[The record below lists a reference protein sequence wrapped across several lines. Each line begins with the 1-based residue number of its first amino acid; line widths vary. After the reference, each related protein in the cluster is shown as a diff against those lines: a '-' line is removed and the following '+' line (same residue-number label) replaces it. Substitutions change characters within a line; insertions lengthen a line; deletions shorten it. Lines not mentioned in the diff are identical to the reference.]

1 MKKISKVLSVVLA
14 LMLLVGCLAVNVSA
28 ADWPLKI
35 TLTADKE
42 YVKAGDTVTVVMN
55 LKSNSTYPAW
65 SSGAICLGYNSAQI
79 VAPTKT
85 DVIISGYAWAD
96 TISEPSITWGPATM
110 GSAISADE
118 TANYGWDS
126 IGAFTMPDKSASVA
140 ATDFTTAKD
149 AVAFQFKIASGVT
162 DGDKIYI
169 GVPADALSDLTGDLY
184 FTERTVYNQQL
195 LGNTDPDFN
204 PMDVYDCTDALVTLT
219 VGEPS
224 VADPAY
230 LKTQCQWADGNTAGN
245 LNVGI
250 SATFSTANYP
260 IAFNEAGTST
270 NVTAVGV
277 DVTSGAYTTTQ
288 ETQFVYE
295 VDATT
300 YRYRAVITGVPHD
313 ASGELTVQFYIVIN
327 GEKKLGEIKT
337 INLGDVIAASHS
349 NGLPAYTG
357 A

>member
-1 MKKISKVLSVVLA
+1 MKTTKILSVLLA
-14 LMLLVGCLAVNVSA
+14 LVMLVGMFSVVANAGGTESAVDMFIDV
-28 ADWPLKI
+28 
-35 TLTADKE
+35 DKTS
-42 YVKAGDTVTVVMN
+42 YNAGDTVTLTISEQVVAAVGDM
-55 LKSNSTYPAW
+55 TIAGQYPVA
-65 SSGAICLGYNSAQI
+65 YNSAI
-79 VAPTKT
+79 MEPLAPASNDLADHGFAAIAPGYDASVSVISLNSNNESKGYSYTDAASAANGWNETILYCVGSLGDTFDATSKT
-85 DVIISGYAWAD
+85 DLFTVQFKLKDGIADGDYVIGFNQSGYELYDAFSSDA
-96 TISEPSITWGPATM
+96 AM
-110 GSAISADE
+110 GGVYGYTDDYGYG
-118 TANYGWDS
+118 TAVNYGLGTAT
-126 IGAFTMPDKSASVA
+126 IHVGA
-140 ATDFTTAKD
+140 AT
-149 AVAFQFKIASGVT
+149 
-162 DGDKIYI
+162 
-169 GVPADALSDLTGDLY
+169 
-184 FTERTVYNQQL
+184 
-195 LGNTDPDFN
+195 
-204 PMDVYDCTDALVTLT
+204 
-219 VGEPS
+219 

-250 SATFSTANYP
+250 SATFSTDNYP